1 VSAAAPAPT
10 QGAELIEFR
19 GYAYTRTKS
28 EISGGLITRY
38 DPTTPQIWR
47 VPYRNEV
54 QASVTVRVPK
64 GGYFV
69 APGHADLVASKLDL
83 HGIAYRRLTAAF
95 QPTEVEVFR
104 ADGARFSTAPFEGR
118 MRVTLTGKW
127 EAEEQ
132 GIPAGALFVPVAQPL
147 VRLVLALLEP
157 QAPDSF
163 AAWGFFNAWFE
174 QKEHLEAYVAEP
186 LAREM
191 LSADPQLAAEFQRQL
206 AENPAFAASPAARLE
221 FFHRRHASWDRQF
234 NLYPIFRSENSPP

>member
-1 VSAAAPAPT
+1 
-10 QGAELIEFR
+10 
-19 GYAYTRTKS
+19 
-28 EISGGLITRY
+28 
-38 DPTTPQIWR
+38 
-47 VPYRNEV
+47 
-54 QASVTVRVPK
+54 
-64 GGYFV
+64 
-69 APGHADLVASKLDL
+69 
-83 HGIAYRRLTAAF
+83 
-95 QPTEVEVFR
+95 
-104 ADGARFSTAPFEGR
+104 

-127 EAEEQ
+127 QAEEQ

-174 QKEHLEAYVAEP
+174 QKEHLEGYVAEP